1 MRLIGIGI
9 LSVVVGTVALRAIPS
24 HREAVARGAAAAAP
38 VDFAKS
44 IQPILK
50 EACYDCHG
58 PAKQKGKLR
67 LDSRE
72 LALSGG
78 GSGPAIIPGNSTD
91 SYLVKRILG
100 EGDEDRMPIKH
111 DPLEPQQIATIR
123 AWIDQGAVWPDV
135 ANVAGAAIAKH
146 WSYQKPL
153 RPALPAV
160 KQNDWVRNPID
171 TFVLAR
177 LEKEG
182 MTPSPEADRVTL
194 IRRLSLDLIGLPPT
208 PAEVDAFV
216 ADHSER
222 AYENLVERL
231 LASPHYGERWGR
243 HWLDLAHYADTNGYE
258 KDRTRSIWPFRDWV
272 IHALNSDQP
281 FDQFT
286 IEQIAG
292 DMLPNATAS
301 QRIATGFFRNTMTN
315 EEGGIDVEEFRYK
328 NIVDRIQ
335 TTGAAWLGT
344 TMHCCQCHNHKYD
357 PITQKEYYQF
367 YALLDGADEPEL
379 DVPSERI
386 AAQRAAVE
394 AKVAPLRQSM
404 VARYKTLA
412 ATRPAES
419 QEAWEKTAA
428 AKAVHWRVLEPRKFE
443 RNYGGTI
450 TKLADQSLLFTGD
463 NLYRDDYKLEFSGD
477 LKDVRAIRLEV
488 LPDAAQPK
496 GGPGRSPE
504 GGWLLSEFSAQL
516 RAETGST
523 PTITPLKLE
532 RATADVGA
540 NAANAIDGKR
550 DTHWVMSKGDAK
562 PHEIVFN
569 VKPVEGKTSGTLA
582 VTVTQNYH
590 QQENIGR
597 LRLSVTS
604 DEGTIAANGFPAD
617 VESALLI
624 EAKERRVE
632 QQAAIDAYF
641 LSITPLLAAER
652 KQADELERAEPSYA
666 TTLVL
671 EERRVPRVTHIHRR
685 GEFLNLGAEVTPS
698 VPAVLPPLPAGQ
710 PRNRLTF
717 ARWLVSPENPLTPR
731 VVMNRMWATYFGR
744 GIVRS
749 VEDFGA
755 IGEAPSHPQL
765 LDWLATE
772 FVKQHWS
779 QKAMHRL
786 IVTSA
791 TYRQSSRAT
800 AEQQRR
806 DPVNE
811 LLARGPRLRV
821 EAEVVRDIALSAAG
835 LLTDHIGGPS
845 VYPPQPEG
853 VGSQSY
859 SNSAWPTSKGA
870 ERFRRGMYTFLRR
883 TAPNPQL
890 ITFDAPTSEVVC
902 SRRIRSDTPLQALTT
917 LNDTAFVEAAQG
929 LANRVVREGPSDDA
943 GRVEYA
949 FRLCVAR
956 SPDATEREQI
966 LSFYRG
972 QLERF
977 KAKPAMA
984 KQVAVSEAVP
994 LVIGADV
1001 AEMAAW
1007 TTVSRAL
1014 LNLDETI
1021 VKE

>member
-1 MRLIGIGI
+1 MRIFGIQLFGAVMG
-9 LSVVVGTVALRAIPS
+9 LLVFGQGGSFA
-24 HREAVARGAAAAAP
+24 EATPGGAGAGGA
-38 VDFAKS
+38 VDFGRQV
-44 IQPILK
+44 QPILK
-50 EACYDCHG
+50 EACYSCHG
-58 PAKQKGKLR
+58 PEKQKGKLR

-72 LALSGG
+72 LALAGG
-78 GSGPAIIPGNSTD
+78 GSGAAIVPGNSKE

-111 DPLEPQQIATIR
+111 EPLTEEQIGVVR
-123 AWIDQGAVWPDV
+123 KWIDQGAAWPDE
-135 ANVAGAAIAKH
+135 ANVAGAAIARH
-146 WSYQKPL
+146 WSYVKPV
-153 RPALPAV
+153 RPALPVV
-160 KQNDWVRNPID
+160 KNKEWGKNGID
-171 TFVLAR
+171 LFVLAR

-182 MTPSPEADRVTL
+182 IAPSPMADRVTL

-208 PAEVDAFV
+208 PAEVDGFV
-216 ADHSER
+216 GDTSPQ

-258 KDRTRSIWPFRDWV
+258 KDRTRSIWPYRDWV
-272 IHALNSDQP
+272 IDAFNRDEP

-286 IEQIAG
+286 IEQVAG
-292 DMLPNATAS
+292 DMLANGTAQ

-328 NIVDRIQ
+328 NVVDRIQ

-367 YALLDGADEPEL
+367 YALLNGADEPEME
-379 DVPSERI
+379 VPSEKI
-386 AAQRAAVE
+386 AAQRAVTESKIAGLQM
-394 AKVAPLRQSM
+394 ALA
-404 VARYKTLA
+404 ARYKTLA
-412 ATRPAES
+412 TTRPAES
-419 QEAWEKTAA
+419 QEAWEQKA
-428 AKAVHWRVLEPRKFE
+428 AKSSHWRVMEPAKFE

-463 NLYRDDYKLEFSGD
+463 NLYRDDYKLQFAGD
-477 LKDVRAIRLEV
+477 LKDVSAIRVEV
-488 LPDAAQPK
+488 LPDSHQPN
-496 GGPGRSPE
+496 GGPGRSPD
-504 GGWLLSEFSAQL
+504 GGWLLSEFTAEM
-516 RAETGST
+516 RGETGSEA
-523 PTITPLKLE
+523 LKLGQVS
-532 RATADVGA
+532 ADVGT
-540 NAANAIDGKR
+540 NPANAIDGKR
-550 DTHWVMSKGDAK
+550 DTHWVMSKGDGRA
-562 PHEIVFN
+562 HEIIFN
-569 VKPVEGKTSGTLA
+569 VQGQAAAGKTLS
-582 VTVTQNYH
+582 VTITQNYH

-604 DEGTIAANGFPAD
+604 DKGPIAANGLPGE
-617 VESALLI
+617 VEASLLVA
-624 EAKERRVE
+624 AKDRTRV
-632 QQAAIDAYF
+632 QQAGIDRYF

-652 KQADELERAEPSYA
+652 KQIEDLRRSEPRYA

-671 EERRVPRVTHIHRR
+671 DERATPRVTHIHRR
-685 GEFLNLGAEVTPS
+685 GEFLNLGAEVTAN
-698 VPAVLPPLPAGQ
+698 VPAVLPALPAGQ

-755 IGEAPSHPQL
+755 IGEAPSHPEL

-772 FVKQHWS
+772 FVRQRWS

-800 AEQQRR
+800 AAEQRR
-806 DPVNE
+806 DPANE

-835 LLTDHIGGPS
+835 LLTDEVGGPS

-853 VGSQSY
+853 VGAQSY

-870 ERFRRGMYTFLRR
+870 ERFRRGMYTFLKR
-883 TAPNPQL
+883 TAPHPQL

-917 LNDTAFVEAAQG
+917 LNDTAFVEAAQA
-929 LANRVVREGPSDDA
+929 LAARVLREGPADDA
-943 GRVEYA
+943 GRIEYA

-956 SPDATEREQI
+956 RPDGTEREQI
-966 LSFYRG
+966 LEFYRRE
-972 QLERF
+972 LARYRE
-977 KAKPAMA
+977 KPAVA
-984 KQVAVSEAVP
+984 KLVATSEAVP
-994 LVIGADV
+994 VAKEADIS
-1001 AEMAAW
+1001 ELAAW